1 MTNDDTLRSGN
12 NVYEWFYVLKVCCKI
27 NLINL
32 KSRAFTR
39 SLQSIDIR
47 YLLDHAAS
55 RNETNPTSR
64 VLQFR
69 FLKHLRRRGKLWS
82 VVFSIFAPVSL
93 SAFILFKQQHSRG
106 IKMKLDIHNVYLG
119 TRLDRGDMNGFH
131 LFLFT
136 DIKKD
141 TTGNHYDKITSTLLC
156 LHNNKIYCLFLVNKI
171 ECNRNLIL
179 Q

>member
-1 MTNDDTLRSGN
+1 MSQPTNDNALRSRN
-12 NVYEWFYVLKVCCKI
+12 SVYEWFYVLKVCCKI

-64 VLQFR
+64 VLRFR

-93 SAFILFKQQHSRG
+93 SAFVLFKQQHSRG
-106 IKMKLDIHNVYLG
+106 IKMKLDICTQYVFRQEIWMVPICLKISVSKSLQDVPLFFVY
-119 TRLDRGDMNGFH
+119 TTTKSIAS
-131 LFLFT
+131 FL
-136 DIKKD
+136 
-141 TTGNHYDKITSTLLC
+141 
-156 LHNNKIYCLFLVNKI
+156 
-171 ECNRNLIL
+171 
-179 Q
+179 